1 MGYLIKDYS
10 KDYIDLLK
18 GLPNETPK
26 GLRVIN
32 ANAME
37 FIRLNV
43 HPWLVMNSYLIFSL
57 ISICP

>member
-26 GLRVIN
+26 GLLVIN

-43 HPWLVMNSYLIFSL
+43 HP
-57 ISICP
+57 